1 MKNRLEVAKSL
12 LSPENVEFLYS
23 VFEVWESI
31 DIAGLKSYTFKLFSQ
46 DKNKLKY
53 VCSVA
58 SHWYGTTDNG
68 WEFNE
73 YMYKKYFSKEEI
85 YKIIDEL
92 EKEDFSLFSDLEQI
106 KLASFFANYNTHDMK

>member
-58 SHWYGTTDNG
+58 SHWYATTDNG